1 MIKSIKHSFKCVFNE
16 PSVYEVA
23 KRELEHVR
31 HSLLEAQTAKE
42 YAEAMVT
49 YHNARIN
56 RLTTFLLLNESQRRN
71 GNE

>member
-42 YAEAMVT
+42 YAEAMVISVSYT
-49 YHNARIN
+49 H
-56 RLTTFLLLNESQRRN
+56 LTLPTTPYV
-71 GNE
+71 